1 MNIPGAKVL
10 LIDDELQIRR
20 ILRLT
25 LESNGFSVM
34 EAATGKEGAYLAAVE
49 HPDIV
54 LLDLGLPDTDGIAVL
69 KQIREW
75 SKVPVLILSVRNDEN
90 GKVAALE
97 AGADDYVTKP
107 FGIKEL
113 IARIHVALR
122 HLETLGEELR
132 EFRNNGLVIDFV
144 NRRVMLGGS
153 EPKLTVTEYN
163 LLTLFAKNAGKLLTH
178 NHIVKE
184 LWGAY
189 ALDGG
194 SRKLRVHIAQLRKK
208 IESDPARPFIV
219 TETGVGYRMRLWEPE
234 EE

>member
-1 MNIPGAKVL
+1 MAAAEARVL

-25 LESNGFSVM
+25 LEANGFTVV
-34 EAATGKEGAYLAAVE
+34 EASTGKDGVYLAAVE

-54 LLDLGLPDTDGIAVL
+54 LLDLGLPDTDGVAVL

-75 SKVPVLILSVRNDEN
+75 SAIPVIILSVRNDEN

-97 AGADDYVTKP
+97 AGADDYITKP

-113 IARIHVALR
+113 IARLRVALR
-122 HLETLGEELR
+122 HRKPGEEMQ
-132 EFRNNGLVIDFV
+132 EFRNGGLTIDFV
-144 NRRVMLGGS
+144 NYQVTVNGA
-153 EPKLTVTEYN
+153 ETKLTVTEYN
-163 LLTLFAKNAGKLLTH
+163 LLSLFAKNAGKLLTH

-189 ALDGG
+189 AAGG
-194 SRKLRVHIAQLRKK
+194 SQKLRVHIAQLRKK
-208 IESDPARPFIV
+208 IETEPARPYII
-219 TETGVGYRMRLWEPE
+219 TETGVGYRMKLWETE
-234 EE
+234 E

>member
-1 MNIPGAKVL
+1 MNQAAARVL

-25 LESNGFSVM
+25 LEANGFTVI
-34 EAATGKEGAYLAAVE
+34 EAATGKEGVYLAAVE

-54 LLDLGLPDTDGIAVL
+54 LLDLGLPDTDGVAVL

-75 SKVPVLILSVRNDEN
+75 SAVPVIILSVRNDEN

-97 AGADDYVTKP
+97 AGADDYITKP

-113 IARIHVALR
+113 IARLRVALR
-122 HLETLGEELR
+122 HKKPGEEELQ
-132 EFRNNGLVIDFV
+132 EFRNGGLAIDFV
-144 NRRVMLGGS
+144 NYQVTINGA
-153 EPKLTVTEYN
+153 ETKLTVTEFN
-163 LLTLFAKNAGKLLTH
+163 LLSLFAKNAGKLLTH

-189 ALDGG
+189 AAGG
-194 SRKLRVHIAQLRKK
+194 SQKLRVHIAQLRKK
-208 IESDPARPFIV
+208 IETEPARPYII
-219 TETGVGYRMRLWEPE
+219 TETGVGYRMKLWESE
-234 EE
+234 E

>member
-1 MNIPGAKVL
+1 MTAPEARVL

-25 LESNGFSVM
+25 LESNGFTVV
-34 EAATGKEGAYLAAVE
+34 EAATGKEGVYLAAVE

-54 LLDLGLPDTDGIAVL
+54 LLDLGLPDTDGVAVL

-75 SKVPVLILSVRNDEN
+75 SAVPVIILSVRSDEN

-97 AGADDYVTKP
+97 AGADDYITKP

-113 IARIHVALR
+113 IARLRVALR
-122 HLETLGEELR
+122 HRGKEEGELR
-132 EFRNNGLVIDFV
+132 EFHNGALVIDFV
-144 NRRVMLGGS
+144 NYRVTIGGA
-153 EPKLTVTEYN
+153 ETKLTATEFN
-163 LLTLFAKNAGKLLTH
+163 LLALFAKNAGKLLTH

-189 ALDGG
+189 AAGG
-194 SRKLRVHIAQLRKK
+194 SQKLRVHIAQLRKK
-208 IESDPARPFIV
+208 IETDPGRPFIV
-219 TETGVGYRMRLWEPE
+219 TETGVGYRMKLWENE
-234 EE
+234 E